1 MKKVNL
7 KLIKVFGLSV
17 LSFTSYLVLNNS
29 NKVNSILFKLQESDS
44 SRGFG
49 IYITIHLGKWFLLI
63 FGIVSLILII
73 SKLFIEKED

>member
-7 KLIKVFGLSV
+7 KLIKVLV
-17 LSFTSYLVLNNS
+17 LSILSFVFYFLLNNS
-29 NKVNSILFKLQESDS
+29 NKINLILFKLQERNS

-49 IYITIHLGKWFLLI
+49 IYITIYLVKWFLLI

-73 SKLFIEKED
+73 SKFFIEKED